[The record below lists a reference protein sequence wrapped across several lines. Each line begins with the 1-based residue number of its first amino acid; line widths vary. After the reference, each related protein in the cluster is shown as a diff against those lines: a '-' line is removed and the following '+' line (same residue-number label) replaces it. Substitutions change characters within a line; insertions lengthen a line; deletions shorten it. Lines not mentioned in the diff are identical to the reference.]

1 VKTLSKP
8 RDEAPSPLAQEVIDT
23 RRAAAMENE
32 STGRR
37 MMEGHLLFYG
47 EAHPDGMPCLTLKDQ
62 VNLVKDYL
70 APPPRPIVPELL
82 GTLSRPQ
89 PDSCIGY
96 ITATEAKTHNLLLV
110 MLFSR
115 EEDDIAV
122 RCVALPLL
130 HTRSG

>member
-1 VKTLSKP
+1 VRLKTLGEP
-8 RDEAPSPLAQEVIDT
+8 RDEAPSPHAQAVIDT

-37 MMEGHLLFYG
+37 MMEPHLLFYG
-47 EAHPDGMPCLTLKDQ
+47 EAHADGVPGLTLKDQ

-70 APPPRPIVPELL
+70 PPPPRPTVPELW

-96 ITATEAKTHNLLLV
+96 ITTTEAKTYNPRLAMHAPADRT
-110 MLFSR
+110 SCWT
-115 EEDDIAV
+115 EWDG
-122 RCVALPLL
+122 
-130 HTRSG
+130 H